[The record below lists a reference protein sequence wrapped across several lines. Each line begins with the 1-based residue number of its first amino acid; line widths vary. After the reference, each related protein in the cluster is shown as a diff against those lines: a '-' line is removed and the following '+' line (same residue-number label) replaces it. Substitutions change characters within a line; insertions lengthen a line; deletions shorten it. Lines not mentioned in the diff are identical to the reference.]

1 LNFVQGIRMALDIS
15 QVDDG
20 FALQNSTAIKLMLNE
35 AYEDDFSDEDWIH
48 TFGGVRFLGMISDEI
63 VAHGAIVPRK
73 FLINEELM
81 VVGYLEGI
89 AVSNNHQRQGV
100 GRQLLSS
107 ITDFCASEYQI
118 SMLSTDELDFYGN
131 FGWKKFTG
139 KSGVLIDSEA
149 ILTPDED
156 EGLMYLIG
164 KAGFN
169 QEISSA
175 YCDPREGDHW

>member
-1 LNFVQGIRMALDIS
+1 MSLNIS

-20 FALQNSTAIKLMLNE
+20 FALQNSTSIKLMLDE
-35 AYEDDFSDEDWIH
+35 AYEDDFSEEDWIH
-48 TFGGVRFLGMISDEI
+48 TFGGVRFLGTIGGEI

-73 FLINEELM
+73 ISINEELV

-89 AVSNNHQRQGV
+89 AVSSNHQRQGV

-107 ITDFCASEYQI
+107 ITDFCQSEYQI
-118 SMLSTDELDFYGN
+118 SMLSTDEFDFYGN
-131 FGWKKFTG
+131 LGWKRFTG
-139 KSGVLIDSEA
+139 KSGVLIDGEA

-164 KAGFN
+164 KGGFT
-169 QEISSA
+169 QEICSA

>member
-1 LNFVQGIRMALDIS
+1 MALEIS

-35 AYEDDFSDEDWIH
+35 AYEDDFSEEDWVH
-48 TFGGVRFLGMISDEI
+48 TFGGARFLGMISGEI

-73 FLINEELM
+73 ISINHELV
-81 VVGYLEGI
+81 VVGYLEGV
-89 AVSNNHQRQGV
+89 AVSSNHQRQGV

-107 ITDFCASEYQI
+107 ITDFCRSEYQI
-118 SMLSTDELDFYGN
+118 SMLSTDEFDFYGSL
-131 FGWKKFTG
+131 GWKRFTG
-139 KSGVLIDSEA
+139 MSGVLIDGVA

-164 KAGFN
+164 KSGFT

>member
-1 LNFVQGIRMALDIS
+1 MALEIS

-20 FALQNSTAIKLMLNE
+20 FALQNSTAIKSMLNA
-35 AYEDDFSDEDWIH
+35 AYEDDFSEEDWIH
-48 TFGGVRFLGMISDEI
+48 TFGGVRFLGMISGEI

-73 FLINEELM
+73 ISINEELM

-89 AVSNNHQRQGV
+89 AVSSNHQRQGV

-107 ITDFCASEYQI
+107 ITDFCRSEYQI
-118 SMLSTDELDFYGN
+118 SMLSTDEFDFYGN
-131 FGWKKFTG
+131 LGWKRFSG
-139 KSGVLIDSEA
+139 KSGVLINSEVM
-149 ILTPDED
+149 LTPDED

-164 KAGFN
+164 QPGFT